1 MPLLLSRC
9 RLFDAPPDAEPVDLL
24 LDGGSIARIGDAPAS
39 PGGIPTL
46 DAGGRILIPGLID
59 LHIHGAGG
67 ADLLDGSPEGL
78 EEMSRTLARLGTT
91 SFLGTTFLWP
101 ATGSAHLRV
110 AAERVGADLGGARML
125 GLYLEGPFINP
136 ERRGGLP
143 REAVLPPSSDALRR
157 VLEQT
162 AGTLRLMTIAPE
174 LPEGLRL
181 IEELTENGVVPAFGH
196 SDASYRQ
203 TRDGIEAGIRHVT
216 HLFNAMRGLHHRE
229 PGPLV
234 AIHEAGD
241 LPVELIGDGVHVDR
255 HVIRWARSLFGPG
268 RLLSITDAMRT
279 AGLPDGRYRYGGRDF
294 ESRDGAARYMDGTLI
309 GTSLGLLQ
317 VVLRLREFTGCSL
330 AEAVESASRAP
341 ARRLGLNKGS
351 IEEGRDAD
359 LVLLD
364 PDHSVWA
371 TIVGGNVVYR
381 KEEVSGT

>member
-9 RLFDAPPDAEPVDLL
+9 RLLDASPDAEPVDLL
-24 LDGGSIARIGDAPAS
+24 LDGGSIVRIGGALAGPDEV
-39 PGGIPTL
+39 PTL
-46 DAGGRILIPGLID
+46 DAGGRTLIPGLID

-91 SFLGTTFLWP
+91 SFVGTTFLWP
-101 ATGSAHLRV
+101 ETGSAHLRV
-110 AAERVGADLGGARML
+110 AAERVGAELGGARML
-125 GLYLEGPFINP
+125 GLYLEGPFISP
-136 ERRGGLP
+136 ARRGGLP
-143 REAVLPPSSDALRR
+143 PQAVLPPSSDTLKR

-174 LPEGLRL
+174 LPGSLAL
-181 IEELTENGVVPAFGH
+181 VEELAENGVTPAFGH
-196 SDASYRQ
+196 SDASYEQ
-203 TRDGIEAGIRHVT
+203 TRDGIRAGIRHVT

-234 AIHEAGD
+234 AIHEAED

-255 HVIRWARSLFGPG
+255 HVARWARSLFGPD

-279 AGLPDGRYRYGGRDF
+279 AGLPDGGYRYGGRDF
-294 ESRDGAARYMDGTLI
+294 ESRDGAARYTDGTLI

-317 VVLRLREFTGCSL
+317 VVLRLREFSGCSL
-330 AEAVESASRAP
+330 AEAVDSASRLP
-341 ARRLGLNKGS
+341 ARRLGLNKGA

-371 TIVGGNVVYR
+371 TIVGGRVVYR
-381 KEEVSGT
+381 KQ